1 MHPDDLEYFRQHLE
15 KLLEELLRQ
24 AEDTVSGLR
33 EIDGHAPDP
42 LDRATVDAE
51 SSFRLRIRGRE
62 RVLINK
68 IQQSLEDI
76 ENGEYGI
83 CEDCG
88 VEIAIARLKA
98 RPVASRC
105 ISCKIKQEKRERAVN
120 Y

>member
-1 MHPDDLEYFRQHLE
+1 MHPSDLAYFRHHLE
-15 KLLEELLRQ
+15 ELLKELLRQ
-24 AEDTVSGLR
+24 AGDTVIGLR
-33 EIDGHAPDP
+33 EMDGHASDP

-51 SSFRLRIRGRE
+51 SSFRLRIRSRE
-62 RVLINK
+62 SFLIKK
-68 IQQSLEDI
+68 IRQSIEDI

-88 VEIAIARLKA
+88 EEIAIARLRA

-105 ISCKIKQEKRERAVN
+105 IHCKTKQEQRERVMQ

>member
-1 MHPDDLEYFRQHLE
+1 MHPNDLEYFRHHLE
-15 KLLEELLRQ
+15 KLLQELLRQ

-33 EIDGHAPDP
+33 EMDGHAPDP
-42 LDRATVDAE
+42 LDRATFDAE
-51 SSFRLRIRGRE
+51 SNFRLRIRGRE
-62 RVLINK
+62 RTLINK
-68 IQQSLEDI
+68 IRQSLEDI

-88 VEIAIARLKA
+88 EEIAIARLRA

-105 ISCKIKQEKRERAVN
+105 IRCKMKQEQQERVVG